1 MIEKDFGQK
10 AAQFLNASAQTVPL
24 GHLQRL
30 QAARF
35 AALDTLPN
43 ELASIDSNKSG
54 QATLGLSWIQRIL
67 IIAPLIA
74 LVLVLASANLSKDPN
89 AEIGELDAALLTG
102 ELPIDAFLDEDFD
115 AWLKGSEGN

>member
-1 MIEKDFGQK
+1 MIENDFGKK
-10 AAQFLNASAQTVPL
+10 AAKLLTVSCENVEPH
-24 GHLQRL
+24 HLQRL

-35 AALDTLPN
+35 AALEVLPN
-43 ELASIDSNKSG
+43 RLGALQTNVSG
-54 QATLGLSWIQRIL
+54 QTILGLSWMQRAL

-74 LVLVLASANLSKDPN
+74 LLLVLASANLSKDPN

-115 AWLKGSEGN
+115 TWLRGNE

>member
-1 MIEKDFGQK
+1 MIDKEKEFGRQ
-10 AAQFLNASAQTVPL
+10 AAEWLTVSTQSIEPRQ
-24 GHLQRL
+24 LQRL

-35 AALDTLPN
+35 AALESLPN
-43 ELASIDSNKSG
+43 QLASIDSTRSG
-54 QATLGLSWIQRIL
+54 QATMSLSWLQRAL
-67 IIAPLIA
+67 IVVPLIA

-115 AWLKGSEGN
+115 AWLRGNE